1 MIQIGEISF
10 DELYEALKKGQP
22 NMQFDKKTVQL
33 LLSQFDK
40 NNDNEISFQEFNDL
54 FSCINEQYNEFLDID
69 LDSSGYIDNN
79 ELEIALRNKGFKMS
93 SKFYYDLVNEI
104 IKRNRLNG
112 ISFDIF
118 VRIISRFTQLKNEYK
133 LSNNYKDNY
142 DSQYI
147 EKFYRDK
154 FFLKF

>member
-79 ELEIALRNKGFKMS
+79 ELENALRNKGFKMS

-118 VRIISRFTQLKNEYK
+118 VRIISRFTQLKTEYK
-133 LSNNYKDNY
+133 YSNNYKDNY
-142 DSQYI
+142 DYQYI
-147 EKFYRDK
+147 EKYYRDK

>member
-79 ELEIALRNKGFKMS
+79 ELENALRNKGFKMS

-147 EKFYRDK
+147 EKYYRDK